1 MKNADSHVAK
11 LPWTAEENAM
21 MAKAKEAAVEKATGA
36 RVLADGSPN
45 VVHNYQYYLGA
56 RDFVAK
62 NPKVIE
68 ALFEDSVSQGIW
80 LKKNLRQAAE
90 LIAPLQGLPVDVV
103 ELALQRYEFNV
114 KPITAAVAA
123 DQQKIA
129 DTFFDLKLIPRAIK
143 VSDAVVVSQ
152 P

>member
-1 MKNADSHVAK
+1 MALNKGSNVHYLLVKQLERHGLK
-11 LPWTAEENAM
+11 LTDITPIY
-21 MAKAKEAAVEKATGA
+21 
-36 RVLADGSPN
+36 LAPG
-45 VVHNYQYYLGA
+45 VVNNYQYYLGEQT
-56 RDFVAK
+56 FLNK
-62 NPKVIE
+62 NPKVIA
-68 ALFEDSVSQGIW
+68 ALFDDSVAQGAW

-129 DTFFDLKLIPRAIK
+129 DTFFDLKLIPKAIK
-143 VSDAVVVSQ
+143 ISEAVVVSQ